1 MGNKIVFLNDFYRLQ
16 GLFDFFKRNLDI
28 QQKNYPDTT
37 ASITAINNKF
47 LAVPDISFAMT
58 VGCSDE
64 YEPALYRK
72 NRNYLR
78 RFKNSDRLKKV
89 LVLFFGYRG
98 YANLKNECLDC
109 SYEYPALPIIKS
121 KLLFSQQAMRLIESA
136 AVQELLQRIDENH
149 RKYQKTVKT
158 KNAPI
163 TIGRSASREF

>member
-1 MGNKIVFLNDFYRLQ
+1 MGNKIVFLNGFDRLQ

-28 QQKNYPDTT
+28 QQKNYPGTT
-37 ASITAINNKF
+37 AFITAIKNKF
-47 LAVPDISFAMT
+47 LAVPDISLLMT

-72 NRNYLR
+72 NRNRFR

-89 LVLFFGYRG
+89 PVLFLGYRG

-109 SYEYPALPIIKS
+109 GAEYSALPIKKN
-121 KLLFSQQAMRLIESA
+121 KLLFSKQAMRLIESA
-136 AVQELLQRIDENH
+136 AVQELPQRIDENCH
-149 RKYQKTVKT
+149 KYRQTVKT

-163 TIGRSASREF
+163 TIGKSTSKEY